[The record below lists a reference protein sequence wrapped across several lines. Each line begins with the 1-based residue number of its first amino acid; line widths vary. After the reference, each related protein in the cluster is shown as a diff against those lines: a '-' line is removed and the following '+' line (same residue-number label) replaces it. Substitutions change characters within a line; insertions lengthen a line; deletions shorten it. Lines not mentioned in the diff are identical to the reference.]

1 MDYRI
6 GFLFP
11 TNRIGLVATL
21 LIIGIGCIVT
31 GLYLPGILLSFIWF
45 FLQFTT
51 KRISLDYE
59 KQQIMLY
66 FSTIGIKIGQERP
79 SNDFPFYTIKNKLE
93 THQTSTGVYQQ
104 SYSNYRIGLY
114 LVDIPNKREV
124 LIKTGEK
131 QELMKVVNEL
141 EKLGIKRKK

>member
-21 LIIGIGCIVT
+21 LIIGIGCIIT

-79 SNDFPFYTIKNKLE
+79 AKEFPYYNIKNKIE
-93 THQTSTGVYQQ
+93 IHQTSTGVYQQ